1 MKRAVAFGLLF
12 CLLVLLLVSCQ
23 IKPDLSLLKIEEGLA
38 PTAVQNFVREQSGRN
53 GVDLY
58 SDGVHGDYI
67 FLNAIN
73 VEQGE
78 NAVSFS
84 EITCEISDEIL
95 SIYFSEN
102 QTEYLNGEINNKVI
116 YKIDSNIE
124 YDTIRIFKNGQ
135 EIAFDVV
142 GA

>member
-1 MKRAVAFGLLF
+1 VKRALACGLFF
-12 CLLVLLLVSCQ
+12 CLFTLLLVGCQ
-23 IKPDLSLLKIEEGLA
+23 KKPDLSLLKIEEGSA
-38 PTAVQNFVREQSGRN
+38 PMAVQNFVREQSGRN

-67 FLNAIN
+67 FLNAFN

-78 NAVSFS
+78 KAVCFS
-84 EITCEISDEIL
+84 EITCAISDETL

-102 QTEYLNGEINNKVI
+102 PTKYRNGEINNKAI
-116 YKIDSNIE
+116 YKIDSSIE

>member
-1 MKRAVAFGLLF
+1 MFV

-23 IKPDLSLLKIEEGLA
+23 KKPDLSLLKIEEGSA
-38 PTAVQNFVREQSGRN
+38 PTAVQNFVREQSSRN

-73 VEQGE
+73 VEQGKKT
-78 NAVSFS
+78 VCFS
-84 EITCEISDEIL
+84 EITCEISGETL
-95 SIYFSEN
+95 SIYFSEK
-102 QTEYLNGEINNKVI
+102 QTEYPDGKTNNKVI
-116 YKIDSNIE
+116 YKIDSSIE

>member
-78 NAVSFS
+78 KAVSFS

-116 YKIDSNIE
+116 YKIDSSIE

>member
-1 MKRAVAFGLLF
+1 MKRAMASGLVF

-23 IKPDLSLLKIEEGLA
+23 IKPDLSLLEIEEGSA

-53 GVDLY
+53 GINLY

-78 NAVSFS
+78 KAVCFS
-84 EITCEISDEIL
+84 EITCGISDETLTIC
-95 SIYFSEN
+95 FSEN

-116 YKIDSNIE
+116 YKIDSSIA